1 MAAYAGM
8 IRDTELEAGL
18 QKLIAPL
25 VEAAGYPPNS
35 IAVRIII
42 DPNYNAFVAGEQMV
56 SLLGCGAMIFGI
68 VLALFSEYKKQ
79 QVPVISSRPVK
90 QVVYVQ
96 APVQQ
101 QPPIQFQ
108 QSIGQT
114 QQPTYGSSVPRPER
128 FPKQPK

>member
-1 MAAYAGM
+1 MSFTRWLAS
-8 IRDTELEAGL
+8 R
-18 QKLIAPL
+18 
-25 VEAAGYPPNS
+25 VES
-35 IAVRIII
+35 FISAVLSVILFFGGFIL
-42 DPNYNAFVAGEQMV
+42 FVAGEQMV
-56 SLLGCGAMIFGI
+56 SLLGCFAIGFGI